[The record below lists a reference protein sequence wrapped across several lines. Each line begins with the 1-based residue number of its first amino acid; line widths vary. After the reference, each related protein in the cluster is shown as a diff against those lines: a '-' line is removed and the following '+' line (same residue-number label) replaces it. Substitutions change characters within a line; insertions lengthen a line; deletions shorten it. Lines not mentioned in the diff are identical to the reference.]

1 MIRQHPIGICVQP
14 FYREYGRCEFG
25 SKFYYAEYNDP
36 EQIADLER
44 KEYTGIQ
51 VM

>member
-1 MIRQHPIGICVQP
+1 MVAVNL
-14 FYREYGRCEFG
+14 EA
-25 SKFYYAEYNDP
+25 SFYYAEYNDP